1 MKQKLW
7 VAIPNE
13 LKWKNDKPLLKSE
26 FQKSNKKLRY
36 LIGYDQ
42 YILISK
48 KPEDPPSKYLK
59 LDFETK
65 FEIIRTTVQK
75 KDEDDDSLGTII
87 GMILMRDHG
96 QDQMPSYKLSANE
109 KVITQW
115 REFFQPRINQWQF
128 HHLFRVFKK
137 IGKGNFA
144 SVYLGERI
152 EDGAQMAIKA
162 FSKQAA
168 YAEDHGKEAIV
179 NELTIMRKLNN
190 HHLMRM
196 HEIFETQNS
205 LYVALELLEGGSL
218 YDLIKDKIILNTKQ
232 IQQILVGVL
241 QGLCHMH
248 EKEIMHRDLKLEN
261 ILFKQQKKMETV
273 VVADFGLATH
283 VNEPVYL
290 YCRCGTPGYVAPE
303 VINIKD
309 MKGHY
314 SSVCDIYSLGL
325 VFYLL
330 LTGKPAFPGKSYSTV
345 VKQNREATIDFTIKQ
360 LQNAP
365 NTAIDLLKRM
375 LEKDPNKRI
384 TANQCLQHPFLA
396 EMNQIMLDDHSNDF
410 IDEGEDN
417 DLGMRMNALNE
428 ESAKFDASRKNQLL
442 NSPQSSPGGLATRQL
457 KHQKNIDSSN
467 QVQMNSPLLT
477 GKTDSVDSIP
487 NIGMPQKNQQ
497 NNFQASPQIKP
508 SRFKQNIPQQKQ
520 ENPLLKYTQKKE

>member
-26 FQKSNKKLRY
+26 FQKANKKSRY
-36 LIGYDQ
+36 LIGYDH
-42 YILISK
+42 YILITK
-48 KPEDPPSKYLK
+48 KLEDPPSKYLK

-65 FEIIRTTVQK
+65 FEVVRTAVQK

-96 QDQMPSYKLSANE
+96 KDQMPSYKLSANE
-109 KVITQW
+109 KVIAQW

-152 EDGAQMAIKA
+152 EDNAQMAIKA

-196 HEIFETQNS
+196 HEIYETQNS

-218 YDLIKDKIILNTKQ
+218 YDLIKDKVILTTKQ
-232 IQQILVGVL
+232 MQQILVGVL

-248 EKEIMHRDLKLEN
+248 EKDIMHRDLKLEN
-261 ILFKQQKKMETV
+261 ILFKQPKKMETV

-283 VNEPVYL
+283 VNEPAYL

-309 MKGHY
+309 MKAHY
-314 SSVCDIYSLGL
+314 SSVCDIYSFGL

-345 VKQNREATIDFTIKQ
+345 VKQNREATIDFTIKY

-365 NTAIDLLKRM
+365 QTAIDLLKRM
-375 LEKDPNKRI
+375 LEKDPAKRI
-384 TANQCLQHPFLA
+384 TAKQCLEHPYLA

-410 IDEGEDN
+410 IDEGEEN

-428 ESAKFDASRKNQLL
+428 ESAIFDAARKNQLL
-442 NSPQSSPGGLATRQL
+442 NSPQSSPGLATKQL

-477 GKTDSVDSIP
+477 GKTDSVDSIS
-487 NIGMPQKNQQ
+487 NIGVTQKKQQ

-508 SRFKQNIPQQKQ
+508 SRFKQNIPQKKQ
-520 ENPLLKYTQKKE
+520 ENPLLKYTQKRE